1 MRIIFILILIL
12 LSKESWSFTD
22 YKYLICEIDNPKD
35 KSISIDKKFLFFKI
49 NKGEYV
55 EEIIKIDTS
64 KEKIDISK
72 ERYKNGFY
80 TFDDNSI
87 SFNER
92 LFFRKIKFN
101 RKLDRKSL
109 KLTTFNNGDFI
120 SNHNCLVTNI
130 TDYQKKIFDNITK
143 LKEIWKNNYKD
154 NKINIKIK
162 IILMLNF
169 I

>member
-1 MRIIFILILIL
+1 MRIIFILILIF
-12 LSKESWSFTD
+12 LSNASWSFID

-35 KSISIDKKFLFFKI
+35 ENLSIDKRFLFFTI

-80 TFDDNSI
+80 TFNDNSI
-87 SFNER
+87 SFKER
-92 LFFRKIKFN
+92 LFFRKIKLN

-109 KLTTFNNGDFI
+109 KLTTHNNDRFVT
-120 SNHNCLVTNI
+120 NHNCSITNI
-130 TDYQKKIFDNITK
+130 ADYEKKIFENITK

-154 NKINIKIK
+154 NK
-162 IILMLNF
+162 M
-169 I
+169 

>member
-1 MRIIFILILIL
+1 MRIIFILTLIF
-12 LSKESWSFTD
+12 LSKVSWSFTD
-22 YKYLICEIDNPKD
+22 YKYLICEIDNPNNE
-35 KSISIDKKFLFFKI
+35 SIPVNDRFLFFTI

-72 ERYKNGFY
+72 EKYKYGFY

-87 SFNER
+87 SFKER
-92 LFFRKIKFN
+92 LFFRKIKLN

-109 KLTTFNNGDFI
+109 KLTTHNNDRFLT
-120 SNHNCLVTNI
+120 NHNCSITNI
-130 TDYQKKIFDNITK
+130 ADYQKKIFDNITK

-154 NKINIKIK
+154 NK
-162 IILMLNF
+162 M
-169 I
+169 

>member
-1 MRIIFILILIL
+1 MRIIFILILIF
-12 LSKESWSFTD
+12 LSNASWSFID
-22 YKYLICEIDNPKD
+22 YKYLICEIDSPKD
-35 KSISIDKKFLFFKI
+35 ENLSIDKRFLFFTI

-80 TFDDNSI
+80 TFNDNSI
-87 SFNER
+87 SFKER
-92 LFFRKIKFN
+92 LFFRKIKLN

-109 KLTTFNNGDFI
+109 KLTTHNNDRFVT
-120 SNHNCLVTNI
+120 NHNCSITNI
-130 TDYQKKIFDNITK
+130 ADYQKKIFDNITK

-154 NKINIKIK
+154 NK
-162 IILMLNF
+162 M
-169 I
+169 

>member
-1 MRIIFILILIL
+1 MRIIFILILIF
-12 LSKESWSFTD
+12 LSNASWSFID

-35 KSISIDKKFLFFKI
+35 ENLSIDKRFLFFTI

-87 SFNER
+87 SFKER
-92 LFFRKIKFN
+92 LFFRKIKLN

-109 KLTTFNNGDFI
+109 ELTTFSNDSFI
-120 SNHNCLVTNI
+120 TKHNCSI
-130 TDYQKKIFDNITK
+130 TKIIEYQKKIFDNITK

-154 NKINIKIK
+154 NK
-162 IILMLNF
+162 M
-169 I
+169 

>member
-1 MRIIFILILIL
+1 MRIFYFLILIF
-12 LSKESWSFTD
+12 LSNASWSFVD

-35 KSISIDKKFLFFKI
+35 ENLSIDKRFLFFTI
-49 NKGEYV
+49 NKGEYT

-87 SFNER
+87 SFKER
-92 LFFRKIKFN
+92 LFFRKIKLN

-109 KLTTFNNGDFI
+109 KLTTHNNDRFET
-120 SNHNCLVTNI
+120 NHNCSITNMA
-130 TDYQKKIFDNITK
+130 DYEKKIFDNVTK

-154 NKINIKIK
+154 NK
-162 IILMLNF
+162 M
-169 I
+169 

>member
-1 MRIIFILILIL
+1 MRIIFILILIF
-12 LSKESWSFTD
+12 LSNASWSFID

-35 KSISIDKKFLFFKI
+35 ENLSIDKRFLFFTI

-87 SFNER
+87 SFKER
-92 LFFRKIKFN
+92 LFFRKIKLN

-109 KLTTFNNGDFI
+109 KLTTHNNDRFVT
-120 SNHNCLVTNI
+120 NHNCSITNI
-130 TDYQKKIFDNITK
+130 ADYKKNIFDNITK

-154 NKINIKIK
+154 NK
-162 IILMLNF
+162 M
-169 I
+169 

>member
-1 MRIIFILILIL
+1 MRIIFILILIF
-12 LSKESWSFTD
+12 LSNASWSFID

-35 KSISIDKKFLFFKI
+35 ENLSIDKRFLFFTI

-87 SFNER
+87 SFKER
-92 LFFRKIKFN
+92 LFFRKIKLN

-109 KLTTFNNGDFI
+109 KLTTHNNDRFLT
-120 SNHNCLVTNI
+120 NHNCSITNI
-130 TDYQKKIFDNITK
+130 ADYQKKIFDNITK

-154 NKINIKIK
+154 NK
-162 IILMLNF
+162 M
-169 I
+169 

>member
-12 LSKESWSFTD
+12 LSKASWSFID

-35 KSISIDKKFLFFKI
+35 ESISIDKRFLFFTV

-72 ERYKNGFY
+72 EKYKNGFY
-80 TFDDNSI
+80 TFSENSI
-87 SFNER
+87 SFKER
-92 LFFRKIKFN
+92 LFFRKIKLN
-101 RKLDRKSL
+101 RRLDRKSL
-109 KLTTFNNGDFI
+109 KLTTFNNDRFI
-120 SNHNCLVTNI
+120 TNHNCSITNI

-143 LKEIWKNNYKD
+143 LKETWKNNYKD
-154 NKINIKIK
+154 NK
-162 IILMLNF
+162 M
-169 I
+169 